1 MKRYFFIAAMAILAV
16 GCQKTEIQNEVQTP
30 IGFSTEVGKQTRAI
44 VDGNL
49 YPDGQNAQKFSVFAY
64 GWQNS
69 TPNDVP
75 VMDDVEIA
83 PATRTINDVEKT
95 VWASND
101 GISYYWPND
110 PNTKL
115 NFYAYSPS
123 IDSNAPAHKTLNG
136 NVTHRES
143 ETSVTENEVTTTIP
157 AGFVLSDYKHTNQYV
172 DFMVATPVKQATY
185 SSTDPQTLTS
195 IDEPLGTVPVVFN
208 HQMTQVLFKVTTDK
222 VYPGVIFTVEEITL
236 KNIRY
241 KGKYTHNTLTPDYVN
256 TNSKFTHGAWET
268 ETTELYEYDVFPADK
283 SKGAI
288 INNPLDDTQNLEA
301 DYPLAY
307 SPTDT
312 EVKTLTTTGVT
323 MIPQNMVECG
333 YAQKAGE
340 DNLATENKTA
350 QMFMIKYSIA
360 GQGVA
365 EETVTKHVPF
375 YAKDA
380 ASAVNWSPNQKITYT
395 VKIGLNEI
403 LFEPTVANWDE
414 TTGTEYTFQQ

>member
-1 MKRYFFIAAMAILAV
+1 MKRYFFIATMAIMAV

-49 YPDGQNAQKFSVFAY
+49 YPYGQNAQKFSVFAY

-75 VMDDVEIA
+75 VMDDVKIA
-83 PATRTINDVEKT
+83 PATRTINGVEKT

-123 IDSNAPAHKTLNG
+123 IDSNEPAHKTLNG

-157 AGFVLSDYKHTNQYV
+157 AGFVLSDYVHTNQYV

-222 VYPGVIFTVEEITL
+222 VYPGVTFTVEEIAL
-236 KNIRY
+236 KNIQY
-241 KGKYTHNTLTPDYVN
+241 KGEYTHNTLTPAYVN
-256 TNSKFTHGAWET
+256 TNSKFTHGDWET
-268 ETTELYEYDVFPADK
+268 ETTDLFEYDVFPADK
-283 SKGAI
+283 TKGA
-288 INNPLDDTQNLEA
+288 NSLNPLDGDKEA
-301 DYPLAY
+301 YYPLAY
-307 SPTDT
+307 STT
-312 EVKTLTTTGVT
+312 SSAVETLTTTGVT
-323 MIPQNMVECG
+323 MIPQDMVQCTV
-333 YAQKAGE
+333 AQKAGE
-340 DNLATENKTA
+340 DNLATENTTA

-375 YAKDA
+375 FAKDA
-380 ASAVNWSPNQKITYT
+380 TSAVVWSPNQKITYT

>member
-1 MKRYFFIAAMAILAV
+1 MKRLFIIASLAILAV

-44 VDGNL
+44 VDNNQ
-49 YPDGQNAQKFSVFAY
+49 YPEGQNAQKFSVFAY
-64 GWQNS
+64 GWEGS
-69 TPNDVP
+69 TPNEDP

-83 PATRTINDVEKT
+83 PATRTINGVETT

-123 IDSNAPAHKTLNG
+123 INNSEVAEHKTLNG
-136 NVTHRES
+136 KVTHRES
-143 ETSVTENEVTTTIP
+143 ETSVTENGVTTTIP

-185 SSTDPQTLTS
+185 SSTDPQSLTS
-195 IDEPLGTVPVVFN
+195 TPEPSGTVPVVFN
-208 HQMTQVLFKVTTDK
+208 HQMTQVLFKVTTDN
-222 VYPGVIFTVEEITL
+222 VYPGVTFTVEEITL
-236 KNIRY
+236 KNIQY
-241 KGKYTHNTLTPDYVN
+241 EGEYTHNTLTPSYSN
-256 TNSKFTHGAWET
+256 TDSKFTHGAWET
-268 ETTELYEYDVFPADK
+268 KTTQLYEYDVFPADK

-288 INNPLDDTQNLEA
+288 ITNPLDNTQNLA
-301 DYPLAY
+301 AYYPLAY
-307 SPTDT
+307 STTDT

-323 MIPQNMVECG
+323 MIPQNMVKCDI
-333 YAQKAGE
+333 AQKAGE
-340 DNLATENKTA
+340 DNLATENTTA

-375 YAKDA
+375 FAKDA
-380 ASAVNWSPNQKITYT
+380 ANAVNWSPNQKITYT
-395 VKIGLNEI
+395 VKIGLKEI
-403 LFEPTVANWDE
+403 LFEPTVADWTE
-414 TTGTEYTFQQ
+414 TTGTEY